1 MVNDKRL
8 CSYKMVLQEPAHL
21 LLTFPAVAM
30 AATLIRAPLSKQVFQ
45 QKPSISLTQTSVRMG
60 STSVF
65 GSWAFYLLCIKKAAA
80 PRVNVIR
87 AEQ

>member
-1 MVNDKRL
+1 MVNDRRL

-45 QKPSISLTQTSVRMG
+45 QKPSISLTQTSVFG
-60 STSVF
+60 WFLPLYLGVGHSTCC
-65 GSWAFYLLCIKKAAA
+65 A
-80 PRVNVIR
+80 
-87 AEQ
+87 

>member
-1 MVNDKRL
+1 MVNDRRL

-45 QKPSISLTQTSVRMG
+45 QKPSISLTQTSVCG
-60 STSVF
+60 WVLPLYLGVGHSTCC
-65 GSWAFYLLCIKKAAA
+65 A
-80 PRVNVIR
+80 
-87 AEQ
+87 